1 MSADVYTPLGGG
13 SIGKAEAFDIVINR
27 LLIDERP
34 LSVVRQNIFEFM
46 FNLGDLLLKR
56 GDKSIPYG
64 DEFVEGWQEIGAL
77 YLALADLE
85 AVAMKPTHLANE
97 AAWLER
103 RRIEAGG

>member
-1 MSADVYTPLGGG
+1 MEAVYRPLGGG
-13 SIGKAEAFDIVINR
+13 SIGKAEAFDIVVNR

-34 LSVVRQNIFEFM
+34 LSVVRQTIFEFM

-56 GDKSIPYG
+56 GDRSIPQA
-64 DEFVEGWQEIGAL
+64 DEFIKGWQEIGAL

-85 AVAMKPTHLANE
+85 AVAMKPVHAANE